1 MTDLFKS
8 SAICMTRLDPAD
20 ELLVAK
26 GNVGVILNSS
36 GRVSRRASMVWSD
49 LPVAIAFS
57 NPYVVAFLPGYVEVK
72 TVNQVSTDAPAQVR
86 HGFRYAMTCGF
97 VDPYSMTIQVAS
109 DFIDVWCLV
118 LLFVL
123 AADSWVPMLCL
134 GNPIA

>member
-86 HGFRYAMTCGF
+86 RGFRYAMSRGT
-97 VDPYSMTIQVAS
+97 VNTHSMTIYVAS

-118 LLFVL
+118 FLVVL
-123 AADSWVPMLCL
+123 TANSWESMLCP
-134 GNPIA
+134 GNPID